1 MSNLLSN
8 IKYLVQ
14 TKIPL
19 IMLLFFVFFTT
30 SDERKGIL
38 NAGLPYKR
46 DLSYYWIKKLWTKI
60 DPY

>member
-19 IMLLFFVFFTT
+19 IMLLFFVFLTT

-46 DLSYYWIKKLWTKI
+46 DLTYYWIKKLLT
-60 DPY
+60 